1 MANPRPKKKTL
12 KLTITVTEEGV
23 TQPDGT
29 VNTTVN
35 FAFTPFLDENEPS
48 VRRAI
53 CMAAVQGVQRFF
65 DDQKTIPTDLKLKPK
80 KGGR

>member
-1 MANPRPKKKTL
+1 MANLKPKKKKL
-12 KLTITVTEEGV
+12 KLTITVTEDAV
-23 TQPDGT
+23 ALADGT

-35 FAFTPFLDENEPS
+35 FAFSPFLNEEEPS

-53 CMAAVQGVQRFF
+53 CMAAVQGVQKFF
-65 DDQKTIPTDLKLKPK
+65 DDQKTIPTGLKLKPK

>member
-1 MANPRPKKKTL
+1 MANSKPKKKTL
-12 KLTITVTEEGV
+12 KLTITVTEEAV
-23 TQPDGT
+23 AQSDGT

-35 FAFTPFLDENEPS
+35 FAFTPFVDENEPS

-53 CMAAVQGVQRFF
+53 CMAAVQGVQKFF
-65 DDQKTIPTDLKLKPK
+65 EDQNTIPTGLKLKPK